1 MARLASAGNTNGP
14 ALYILERRRGYTV
27 RVLYGDDEEAPWVNW
42 IASKGEDVFFAE
54 SPEALLGVVTIY
66 EKLGEAWRDQSA
78 YDKRPIYERDPWEVL

>member
-42 IASKGEDVFFAE
+42 IASKGEDVF
-54 SPEALLGVVTIY
+54 SPRVP
-66 EKLGEAWRDQSA
+66 
-78 YDKRPIYERDPWEVL
+78 RPCWGS

>member
-1 MARLASAGNTNGP
+1 MGELDRLQ
-14 ALYILERRRGYTV
+14 RGG
-27 RVLYGDDEEAPWVNW
+27 RV
-42 IASKGEDVFFAE
+42 FAE